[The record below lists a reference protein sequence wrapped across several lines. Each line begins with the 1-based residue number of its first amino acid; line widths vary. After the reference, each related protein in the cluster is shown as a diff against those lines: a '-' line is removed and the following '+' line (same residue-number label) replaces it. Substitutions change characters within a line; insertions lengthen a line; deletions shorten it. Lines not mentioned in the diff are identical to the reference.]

1 MMKLEECVITPQQM
15 KMWADTR
22 AALIWHAPAFTHIL
36 YTMMHKSGNDHIA
49 VFTNQKDDK
58 GEYLIPW
65 AATDGSNLI
74 INPDTFFLLSLSKRI
89 FVVAHEI
96 AHGIF
101 DHCGLGFKL
110 RMAGKVAYPDGKELA
125 YDHDTMNKAMDYVI
139 NDMLI
144 DSKIGEYDTDWL
156 WDKTIATHM
165 DSVLTAYRRIF
176 QQNQGGGGGGAGNS
190 NGKGQKSFDKHLD
203 PGAAQG
209 QDPTN
214 AANSRNE
221 MEWKTAIAGAV
232 ASAKAQGKLPAALE
246 RLLGEV
252 LEPTVDW
259 TDKVIG
265 WFNRKPG
272 GGTYN
277 WRKADRRFA
286 VRGIIVPERSGFGCG
301 PIVVGCDSS
310 GSVGQ
315 KELDVFF
322 GNMWGIIDD
331 IRPSMIYLIWCDSKV
346 HAVEEI
352 TDTADLMDV
361 KAKGAK
367 GGGGTDFRPVFE
379 KIEELG
385 IEPDALIYLTDG
397 YGSFPKVEPA
407 YPVLWGNISP
417 PGAVKYPFGE
427 VVDVPIKA
435 TK

>member
-1 MMKLEECVITPQQM
+1 MSDVFEEVELTSQQM
-15 KMWADTR
+15 KLWSDTR

-36 YTMMHKSGNDHIA
+36 YTMMHKSGSDHIA
-49 VFTNQKDDK
+49 LFCNMKDPAT
-58 GEYLIPW
+58 GQYVIPV

-74 INPDTFFLLSLSKRI
+74 INPDTFFPLSLSKRI

-101 DHCGLGFKL
+101 GHCEMMHRLK
-110 RMAGKVAYPDGKELA
+110 MAGKVCYPDGKELE
-125 YDHDTMNKAMDYVI
+125 YDQETLNKAMDYVI

-144 DSKIGEYDTDWL
+144 DSKIGEYSTDWL
-156 WDKTIATHM
+156 WDTTIATHM
-165 DSVLTAYRRIF
+165 DSVLTAYRRIY
-176 QQNQGGGGGGAGNS
+176 QQQQQGGGGGAGSGKS
-190 NGKGQKSFDKHLD
+190 NQQSFDKHMP
-203 PGAAQG
+203 PGSTQG
-209 QDPTN
+209 QDPTQ

-277 WRKADRRFA
+277 WRQADRRFV
-286 VRGIIVPERSGFGCG
+286 VRNIIAPARSGFGAG
-301 PIVVGCDSS
+301 PIVVALDSS

-315 KELDVFF
+315 TELDVFF
-322 GNMWGIIDD
+322 GNMWGILDD
-331 IRPSMIYLIWCDSKV
+331 IRPTMIHLIWCDAKV

-352 TDTADLMDV
+352 HDTSDLLDV

-379 KIEELG
+379 EIQELG

-397 YGSFPKVEPA
+397 YGTFPKTAPL
-407 YPVLWGNISP
+407 YPVMWGSISP
-417 PGAVKYPFGE
+417 PGKVKYPWG
-427 VVDVPIKA
+427 DVIDIPMK
-435 TK
+435 